1 MEITPAEAFS
11 ILQRAR
17 VKKRWAKAG
26 DDKRRKTGRRLAD
39 SRKPSVNEP
48 RLQDS
53 RVGEVLVQPAS
64 SLPDLRASR
73 IPMADRVRGLLA
85 SDATPAGDVGFQL
98 RASLVALREY
108 ADEFDREGQR
118 EKAVQIHLVLL
129 KHLAKI
135 VPVQSPLPSATDI
148 AALEAEVA
156 LMSDD
161 ELEQHT
167 KRF

>member
-118 EKAVQIHLVLL
+118 EKAVQIHMVIL
-129 KHLAKI
+129 KHLAKM
-135 VPVQSPLPSATDI
+135 PLQSPLPSAPDT

-156 LMSDD
+156 LMSDE
-161 ELEQHT
+161 ELEQLT
-167 KRF
+167 RKF